1 MCFPGGLFVAPR
13 TTLRRALVSRTLRPA
28 RKRRSMVQRRA
39 AWLGQSNSITQQFL
53 ALGGRPDVVS
63 LAGGLPAAELYPVAA
78 VAEATQAALARHGTA
93 ALEYGPV
100 EGLPGLRAL
109 VARRM
114 AEETGGS
121 FTAANVLLT
130 GGSMQALD
138 LLGKALVDPGDL
150 IVAQAPTY
158 LGALDAW
165 RPRQPRYAALDWE
178 GFDPDFDR
186 ALADA
191 AFAYA
196 VPNYSNP
203 TGVLVPQD
211 RRAALLDRVLEAG
224 AWLVEDDPYRSMA
237 LDGPPGASIL
247 EHCVRR
253 HPGPYAGPVIYL
265 GTVSKS
271 LAPGL
276 RVGWVVAAP
285 AMIATLAL
293 VKQGTDLS
301 SSMLTQAIALE
312 LLERDADRAHAQSIV
327 PAYRARRDALCAEA
341 ARRLGGWFT
350 WEVPVG
356 GMFVWLRARDPDF
369 DTDALYGFAIEEKV
383 AFVPSSVFD
392 FTGRDRSGLR
402 LNFTRSSPETI
413 VEGVRRLERAVE
425 AYRSSRRQLGGDR
438 G

>member
-1 MCFPGGLFVAPR
+1 MDRAD
-13 TTLRRALVSRTLRPA
+13 RRADTASGGSGL
-28 RKRRSMVQRRA
+28 A

-53 ALGGRPDVVS
+53 ELGGRTDVVS
-63 LAGGLPAAELYPVAA
+63 LAGGLPAAELYPVEA
-78 VAEATQAALARHGTA
+78 VAEATRAALARHGTA

-100 EGLPGLRAL
+100 EGFAPLRAL
-109 VARRM
+109 IAARVS
-114 AEETGGS
+114 AETGGVFS
-121 FTAANVLLT
+121 AANVLLT

-165 RPRQPRYAALDWE
+165 RPRQPRYRALDWA
-178 GFDPDFDR
+178 GGNAGSAA
-186 ALADA
+186 ALAEA
-191 AFAYA
+191 KFAYV

-203 TGVLVPQD
+203 TGVLVPQG
-211 RRAALLDRVLEAG
+211 RRAALLECVLAAG
-224 AWLVEDDPYRSMA
+224 AVLVEDDPYRSMA

-253 HPGPYAGPVIYL
+253 SRGPYAGPVVYL

-285 AMIATLAL
+285 KIIETLAL

-301 SSMLTQAIALE
+301 SSMLTQAIAFE
-312 LLERDADRAHAQSIV
+312 LMQRNVDHDHAAAIV
-327 PAYRARRDALCAEA
+327 PVYRARRDALCAEA
-341 ARRLGGWFT
+341 AARLADWFD
-350 WEVPVG
+350 WETPVG
-356 GMFVWLRARDPDF
+356 GMFLWLRARDQAF
-369 DTDALYGFAIEEKV
+369 DTDALYRFAIEEKV

-392 FTGRDRSGLR
+392 FTARDRSALR
-402 LNFTRSSPETI
+402 LNFTRNAPETI
-413 VEGVRRLERAVE
+413 AEGVRRLER
-425 AYRSSRRQLGGDR
+425 RSR
-438 G
+438 GQ

>member
-1 MCFPGGLFVAPR
+1 MTIDKTP
-13 TTLRRALVSRTLRPA
+13 TRPA
-28 RKRRSMVQRRA
+28 LA

-78 VAEATQAALARHGTA
+78 VAEAAQAALARHGTT

-100 EGLPGLRAL
+100 EGFAPLRAL
-109 VARRM
+109 IAGRM
-114 AEETGGS
+114 AAETGGG

-138 LLGKALVDPGDL
+138 LLGKALVDPGGL

-165 RPRQPRYAALDWE
+165 RPRQPRYRALDWASLD
-178 GFDPDFDR
+178 GAGTDPDFDR
-186 ALADA
+186 ALAEA

-203 TGVLVPQD
+203 TGVLVPQN
-211 RRAALLDRVLEAG
+211 RRARLLDRVLAAG
-224 AWLVEDDPYRSMA
+224 TWLVEDDPYQSMQ
-237 LDGPPGASIL
+237 LDGPPGPSIL
-247 EHCVRR
+247 AHYARR

-276 RVGWVVAAP
+276 RVGWVVASP
-285 AMIATLAL
+285 DMIATLAL

-301 SSMLTQAIALE
+301 SSMLTQAIAFE
-312 LLERDADRAHAQSIV
+312 LLERGVDQTHAASIV
-327 PAYRARRDALCAEA
+327 PAYRQRRDALCAA
-341 ARRLGGWFT
+341 ATLRLGEWFD

-356 GMFVWLRARDPDF
+356 GMFVWLRARDAAF
-369 DTDALYGFAIEEKV
+369 DTDELYKFAIEERV

-392 FTGRDRSGLR
+392 FAGLDRSGLR

-413 VEGVRRLERAVE
+413 AEGMARLERAVL
-425 AYRSSRRQLGGDR
+425 AYLSSRRQVSSGASGSR
-438 G
+438 

>member
-1 MCFPGGLFVAPR
+1 M
-13 TTLRRALVSRTLRPA
+13 RRD
-28 RKRRSMVQRRA
+28 RRA

-78 VAEATQAALARHGTA
+78 VAEATEAALARHGAA

-100 EGLPGLRAL
+100 EGFPPLRAL
-109 VARRM
+109 IARRM
-114 AEETGGS
+114 AEETGGG

-178 GFDPDFDR
+178 GSDPDFDR
-186 ALADA
+186 ALAGA

-211 RRAALLDRVLEAG
+211 RRAALLDRVLQAG

-247 EHCVRR
+247 EHHVRR
-253 HPGPYAGPVIYL
+253 HRGTPGGPYAGPVIYL

-276 RVGWVVAAP
+276 RVGWVVASP

-312 LLERDADRAHAQSIV
+312 LLERDADRAHAASIV
-327 PAYRARRDALCAEA
+327 PAYRVRRDALCAEA
-341 ARRLGGWFT
+341 QLRLGDWFT

-356 GMFVWLRARDPDF
+356 GMFVWLRARDPAF
-369 DTDALYGFAIEEKV
+369 DTDALYKFAIEEKV

-392 FTGRDRSGLR
+392 FAGKDRSGLR
-402 LNFTRSSPETI
+402 LNFTRSAPGTI
-413 VEGVRRLERAVE
+413 AEGVRRLERAVLSYLS
-425 AYRSSRRQLGGDR
+425 ARRQFSSGADESR
-438 G
+438 

>member
-1 MCFPGGLFVAPR
+1 MGAKGR
-13 TTLRRALVSRTLRPA
+13 D
-28 RKRRSMVQRRA
+28 RRA

-63 LAGGLPAAELYPVAA
+63 LAGGLPAAELYPVQA
-78 VAEATQAALARHGTA
+78 VAEATQAALARHGTD

-100 EGLPGLRAL
+100 EGFPPLRAL
-109 VARRM
+109 IARRM

-121 FTAANVLLT
+121 FTAANVALT

-138 LLGKALVDPGDL
+138 LLGKALVDPGGL

-165 RPRQPRYAALDWE
+165 RPRQPRFHALDWE
-178 GFDPDFDR
+178 GTDPDFNR

-211 RRAALLDRVLEAG
+211 RRARLLDRVLEAG

-247 EHCVRR
+247 EHHVRR
-253 HPGPYAGPVIYL
+253 HGGSSAGPYAGPVIYL

-285 AMIATLAL
+285 AMIATLAR

-301 SSMLTQAIALE
+301 GSMLTQAIAFE
-312 LLERDADRAHAQSIV
+312 LLERGTDRAHAAAIV
-327 PAYRARRDALCAEA
+327 PAYRQRRDALCAEA
-341 ARRLGGWFT
+341 ARRLGEWFA
-350 WEVPVG
+350 WDVPVG
-356 GMFVWLRARDPDF
+356 GMFVWLRAKDPAF
-369 DTDALYGFAIEEKV
+369 DTDELYRFAIEEKV

-392 FTGRDRSGLR
+392 FAGRDRSGLR

-413 VEGVRRLERAVE
+413 VEGVARLERAV
-425 AYRSSRRQLGGDR
+425 ASYLSSRRQLGGGR
-438 G
+438 A